1 MRPQH
6 RYDDD
11 DSPFDRFGVLKD
23 GHTATVSMMMRD
35 SSQRD
40 ARVTDA
46 GLHRP
51 GFRLG
56 DTYMRDARQ
65 RLYDQY
71 DLEKSREWQDAGSVT
86 GQRAGDLCTVRHG
99 GGRYGAEG
107 SPGHLKMIGNE
118 LVCVADDR
126 RSEDALP
133 VRDERELAYRDYQ
146 SRIENA
152 WRNP

>member
-1 MRPQH
+1 MNLH
-6 RYDDD
+6 HDIDDD
-11 DSPFDRFGVLKD
+11 SSPFDRHGVLKD
-23 GHTATVSMMMRD
+23 GHTARNSMMM
-35 SSQRD
+35 RD

-46 GLHRP
+46 SLHRP
-51 GFRLG
+51 GYRVTN
-56 DTYMRDARQ
+56 DTAVRDARQ

-118 LVCVADDR
+118 LVCVVDDR